1 MNHRTPSPVASR
13 PDQGSRSACPGCD
26 GLSCASARRSSLTN
40 ELTDPGQ
47 SSARSA
53 LRPLLTIEQ
62 VAEILAVS
70 PKTVRRLIARG
81 FPRIAF
87 GRVLRFDPADVQ
99 RWVQARRS

>member
-1 MNHRTPSPVASR
+1 M
-13 PDQGSRSACPGCD
+13 
-26 GLSCASARRSSLTN
+26 
-40 ELTDPGQ
+40 
-47 SSARSA
+47 A